1 MTPSSERAETGK
13 PADPD
18 GAASRPNAAQERAND
33 AHAAE
38 PAAELA
44 ALKARCAELERQNEL
59 LGRSNAQ
66 LERERD
72 GYRQR
77 YDTLP
82 VSCLTLEPDGGVVE
96 GNATFAA
103 LLGLDATP
111 TGGVNLAAVI
121 AAPQH
126 VERFRDHLAAV
137 FRAPGLHCCELWL
150 RKPDGGVTRVRLEST
165 AVTTTASALH
175 GGVVAGTAPALRGGT
190 ALHGSERGAARL
202 CRSVIAEVTMAPA
215 ATSGG
220 GDRFAPV
227 TSLNDTAPV
236 LRGGASA
243 PPSPASVR
251 PFSSSSGE
259 AAASTAAPA
268 PSAPLATVLV
278 VEDESL
284 VRKAVQ
290 HYLTTAGYRV
300 LTAVDREGAL
310 ECCEQHDGAIDLI
323 LTDLSLPNGATGP
336 EIVEQ
341 IRSRR
346 PKAGVLYMTAC
357 PADMLARRG
366 FALAAGATLEKP
378 FSKEKLLARVV
389 KELAA
394 AARDDA

>member
-1 MTPSSERAETGK
+1 VKRVDS
-13 PADPD
+13 DN
-18 GAASRPNAAQERAND
+18 AASRPNAAQERAND

-44 ALKARCAELERQNEL
+44 GLQARCAELELQNARL
-59 LGRSNAQ
+59 RRSNAQ

-82 VSCLTLEPDGGVVE
+82 VSCLTLEPDGSVVE

-111 TGGVNLAAVI
+111 AGGVNLVAVI
-121 AAPQH
+121 AVPQH

-150 RKPDGGVTRVRLEST
+150 RKPDGAVTRVRLEST
-165 AVTTTASALH
+165 AVTGDAPALRGGAIHGDAPALRGGAMQGAAPALRGGASSH
-175 GGVVAGTAPALRGGT
+175 GTERAAARQCRSVIAEVTVAPAATSGGRDRFTPVTSLDGTAPALRGG
-190 ALHGSERGAARL
+190 
-202 CRSVIAEVTMAPA
+202 
-215 ATSGG
+215 
-220 GDRFAPV
+220 
-227 TSLNDTAPV
+227 
-236 LRGGASA
+236 
-243 PPSPASVR
+243 PS
-251 PFSSSSGE
+251 
-259 AAASTAAPA
+259 APA

-336 EIVEQ
+336 EIVEW

-378 FSKEKLLARVV
+378 FTKEKLLARVV

-394 AARDDA
+394 AAREGAQ